1 MKQIVFDCERMKYSN
16 TGLYHYCLNLGLHL
30 QELTNS
36 NTEQI
41 SFYTPPAVK
50 HIFGSTEKNITQN
63 FLHKF
68 YMPSLKKYDIWHVTH
83 QDSAYMPVRNQ
94 KIKVVLTIHDLNFL
108 YDPGKSNAKKH
119 KYLRRVQQLINRAD
133 AIVCISEY
141 CRKDVLANCYIGGK
155 PLHVIY
161 NGTNT
166 LMEPD
171 LFRHSYKPEK
181 PFLFSLGVITRKK
194 NFHTLLP
201 LLQNNEMEL
210 IIAGRQDD
218 TDYFNYINNMARRMG
233 VQNNFRMLG
242 QISEKE
248 KAWYLKNC
256 YAFALPSISEGFGA
270 PVAEAM
276 AFGKPLFLSDRTA
289 LPEIGSNVA
298 FYFPDFN
305 AKQMQN
311 TFSTG
316 MRDYRVFKMYDA
328 IKKRGTDFCWNKSA
342 REYLEVYRSLY

>member
-1 MKQIVFDCERMKYSN
+1 MKQIVFDCERMKYTN

-30 QELTNS
+30 QQAVNNS
-36 NTEQI
+36 SEGI
-41 SFYTPPAVK
+41 SFYTPPGVK
-50 HIFGSTEKNITQN
+50 RIFGGKSISQN
-63 FLHKF
+63 FLQKF
-68 YMPSLKKYDIWHVTH
+68 YMPALKKFNIWHVTH
-83 QDSAYMPVRNQ
+83 QDSSYAPVRNR

-108 YDPGKSNAKKH
+108 YDPGKSDAKKQ
-119 KYLRRVQQLINRAD
+119 KYLHRVQSLINRAD
-133 AIVCISEY
+133 AVVCISEY
-141 CRKDVLANCYIGGK
+141 CRKDVLANCYIGSK

-166 LMEPD
+166 LTEPD

-210 IIAGRQDD
+210 VIAGRQDD
-218 TDYFNYINNMARRMG
+218 TDYFNYINNMALRMG
-233 VQNNFRMLG
+233 VQNNFRLLG

-248 KAWYLKNC
+248 KSWYLKNC

-316 MRDYRVFKMYDA
+316 MRDYKVFKMYDA
-328 IKKRGTDFCWNKSA
+328 IKKRGTDFCWHKSA
-342 REYLEVYRSLY
+342 LEYLEVYRSLY